1 MILNIFLS
9 VLTVWVALLILV
21 QTIIVGSFIYF
32 VVTGKSYNWEP
43 EVSTHE

>member
-32 VVTGKSYNWEP
+32 LTTGKSLDWTP
-43 EVSTHE
+43 E